1 MTTRS
6 QPLRS
11 SQQPFAGF
19 TLIELLAVVVII
31 GLLTQ
36 LGIGPY
42 RDAVDRARVA
52 KATGDLKAILVDLQG
67 RDSLPSSL
75 AQIGRGTL
83 LDPWGH
89 PYVYYPFPPTKGKA
103 PPGGARRDRF
113 LVPINTRFD
122 LYSMGKDGLTTIAL
136 TAKNSRDDIVV
147 ANDGGFVGLASR
159 Y

>member
-6 QPLRS
+6 QYPRS
-11 SQQPFAGF
+11 RQRASAGF

-36 LGIGPY
+36 LGLPPY

-52 KATGDLKAILVDLQG
+52 KATGDLKAILVDVQG

-75 AQIGRGTL
+75 AQIGRGSL

-89 PYVYYPFPPTKGKA
+89 PYVYYPFPPTSGKA

-113 LVPINTRFD
+113 LVPINTQFD

-136 TAKNSRDDIVV
+136 TAKNSRDDVVV
-147 ANDGGFVGLASR
+147 ANDGGFVGLAAK

>member
-6 QPLRS
+6 QHLRS
-11 SQQPFAGF
+11 LQRPFAGF

-36 LGIGPY
+36 LGLPPY

-89 PYVYYPFPPTKGKA
+89 PYVYYPFPPPRERLRRAVRGEIDSSSPSTPSSTSTRWGKT
-103 PPGGARRDRF
+103 
-113 LVPINTRFD
+113 V
-122 LYSMGKDGLTTIAL
+122 
-136 TAKNSRDDIVV
+136 
-147 ANDGGFVGLASR
+147 
-159 Y
+159 